1 MNYLP
6 EPITRVERYLARI
19 AGNTDVSIP
28 EKPITR
34 KEHYLAAWA
43 EKSTFQDVTVT
54 GNPAVLDNA
63 TGKPFR
69 DLHIYGR
76 SEQMTTTGAQLIDI
90 NSFQK
95 NNDISVKI
103 ANNYSIEL
111 TSTIKKDASDSSRV
125 YLNVIINADVLV
137 GKTITMSYDGWNSN
151 VPDEVFVCGIVYNID
166 GKNNY
171 ESIISDSRT
180 KTVTI
185 PLGAKDCKVRLF
197 LVEKAS
203 ATIKVGTYTAI
214 IKGFMICEGTVAKSW
229 EPYTGGKPSPS
240 PDYPQEIV
248 SAGEDGNLNVMVR
261 GKNIFPGPEQPKTLE
276 RNGLT
281 FSYKD
286 GMYTLTGTSNEN
298 TWFNIYPV
306 IDKTTSTSP
315 THNGNTICSDGKI
328 AVVNGLKNKL
338 CNIAFRN
345 ADDKN
350 RSTIITASNNKK
362 LLQHNTSGVFIFA
375 PPGSYSETFT
385 LMIVD
390 ENQTEDYEPYH
401 TPQTLTLSAPNGLP
415 GIPVTSDGNYTDEN
429 GQQWI
434 CDEVDLGRG
443 VYVQR
448 IASFVINAKNANH
461 ISVTNLYTHVTVAV
475 NARIST
481 PEKTI
486 ASSATVSTRN
496 LFCEAL
502 PWIADVWAGT
512 VNSVGFVE
520 DDFIDFTIE
529 NSYLGL
535 SEASTNDER
544 KAALV
549 KYFTDKP
556 CQIVYRIATP
566 IETTLTAAEIAAYKS
581 LRTYRGT
588 TIVEA
593 EDKAGISVTY
603 TKFKERSI

>member
-1 MNYLP
+1 MF
-6 EPITRVERYLARI
+6 EVVGQDII
-19 AGNTDVSIP
+19 SGNMGFIGTDSD
-28 EKPITR
+28 R
-34 KEHYLAAWA
+34 LYRMGAA
-43 EKSTFQDVTVT
+43 EKTEDVTVT

-63 TGKPFR
+63 TGKPFK

-76 SEQMTTTGAQLIDI
+76 SEQITTTGAQILKLVDREPVTICGLTWQI
-90 NSFQK
+90 K
-95 NNDISVKI
+95 NQCISVNGTATDEGKATDFYI
-103 ANNYSIEL
+103 CGDKNVYEDADFSDGEITVSANLPKDIVMFVVKNDGAILTHIESNKNVGSFEH
-111 TSTIKKDASDSSRV
+111 TSGSKYRILLRTAKNGAICD
-125 YLNVIINADVLV
+125 NVI
-137 GKTITMSYDGWNSN
+137 
-151 VPDEVFVCGIVYNID
+151 
-166 GKNNY
+166 
-171 ESIISDSRT
+171 
-180 KTVTI
+180 
-185 PLGAKDCKVRLF
+185 
-197 LVEKAS
+197 KAMFNTGS
-203 ATIKVGTYTAI
+203 TALP
-214 IKGFMICEGTVAKSW
+214 W

-261 GKNIFPGPEQPKTLE
+261 GKNIFPGPEQPKTVE
-276 RNGLT
+276 KNGLT

-286 GMYTLTGTSNEN
+286 GMYTLVGTSNTD
-298 TWFNIYPV
+298 TWFNIYPN
-306 IDKTTSTSP
+306 IRNSTSTAD
-315 THNGNTICSDGKI
+315 TGGTIHSIGKV
-328 AVVNGLKNKL
+328 AVANGLKNES
-338 CNIAFRN
+338 CTISIRDANIK
-345 ADDKN
+345 DKTEN
-350 RSTIITASNNKK
+350 ITSSNNKK
-362 LLQHNTSGVFIFA
+362 HLSFDTNGAFIHVR
-375 PPGSYSETFT
+375 PGTYSETFT

-390 ENQTEDYEPYH
+390 ENQAEDYEPYH
-401 TPQTLTLSAPNGLP
+401 TPQTLTLSTPNGLP
-415 GIPVTSDGNYTDEN
+415 GIPVASGGNYTDEN
-429 GQQWI
+429 GKQWI

-448 IASFVINAKNANH
+448 IASFMINAKNAND
-461 ISVTNLYTHVTVAV
+461 IFVTNLYTHVTVAV

-486 ASSATVSTRN
+486 VSSVTVSTRS

-502 PWIADVWAGT
+502 PWMEDEWAKT
-512 VNSVGFVE
+512 VNSAGFVE
-520 DDFIDFTIE
+520 NDYIDFTIE

-566 IETTLTAAEIAAYKS
+566 IETPLTAAEIAAYKS

-603 TKFKERSI
+603 KRNAKAAEKEVNILHADLMAEMEELDENSEIV